1 MQLVFIIQPVWNH
14 NQNYDIFL
22 YLYISCWSVIYH
34 HGNKQKTC
42 LFNFCIINAWRIKSP
57 KKIVQ
62 LNYFFYNCISK
73 WTTIY
78 YAFQY
83 IRWLNKTIGVYLTEL
98 QYSVVIVR
106 FSLINDFP
114 SFVLLSKL
122 SVMNGDSRV
131 CNIPHSVVR
140 NLFYWVLIV
149 QMM

>member
-34 HGNKQKTC
+34 HGIKQKTC

-83 IRWLNKTIGVYLTEL
+83 IRWLNKMIGVYLTEL